1 MFSRDK
7 NEDKSKKEKE
17 EAKRSNSCETF
28 KQIKEIFKNKSKG
41 TLMTSHGT
49 ELKTEENLG
58 LSTMTIR
65 EKSSLGGVSLR
76 SVAETSFSNNFI
88 NKRLE
93 GSTRVNNFIGNV
105 KEQMKIH
112 NKLAPNSQKTSSNIS
127 QQLGIIAKKHYLPYE
142 MQMEKDV
149 IIIHYKDSIKQLFY
163 GGNAYILHRDRQ
175 PLYDMS
181 GHVFNNPPKVQPATF
196 RSSNT
201 SSTIRCKSQ
210 R

>member
-1 MFSRDK
+1 MIRNMFSRDK
-7 NEDKSKKEKE
+7 HEEKSKKEKE

-58 LSTMTIR
+58 LSTMTVSNR
-65 EKSSLGGVSLR
+65 EKNSIGGVSLR

-112 NKLAPNSQKTSSNIS
+112 NKLAPPSQKPGGNIS
-127 QQLGIIAKKHYLPYE
+127 QQLGIIAKKHYLPY
-142 MQMEKDV
+142 
-149 IIIHYKDSIKQLFY
+149 
-163 GGNAYILHRDRQ
+163 
-175 PLYDMS
+175 
-181 GHVFNNPPKVQPATF
+181 
-196 RSSNT
+196 
-201 SSTIRCKSQ
+201 
-210 R
+210 

>member
-1 MFSRDK
+1 
-7 NEDKSKKEKE
+7 
-17 EAKRSNSCETF
+17 
-28 KQIKEIFKNKSKG
+28 
-41 TLMTSHGT
+41 
-49 ELKTEENLG
+49 
-58 LSTMTIR
+58 MTISNR
-65 EKSSLGGVSLR
+65 EKNSIGGVSLR

-112 NKLAPNSQKTSSNIS
+112 NKLAPNPQKTNSNIS

-149 IIIHYKDSIKQLFY
+149 IIIHYKNSIKQLFY
-163 GGNAYILHRDRQ
+163 SGNAYILHRDRQ

-181 GHVFNNPPKVQPATF
+181 GHVFNNPPKVQ
-196 RSSNT
+196 NNQHLD
-201 SSTIRCKSQ
+201 SQ
-210 R
+210 IHHRQ